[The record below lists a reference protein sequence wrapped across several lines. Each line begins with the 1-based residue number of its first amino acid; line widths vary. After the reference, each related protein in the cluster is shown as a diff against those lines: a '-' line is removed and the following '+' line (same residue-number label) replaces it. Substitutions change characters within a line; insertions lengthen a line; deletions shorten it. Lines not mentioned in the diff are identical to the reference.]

1 MKTVR
6 FLKSHKNN
14 NPGDVE
20 YIKNHAAARL
30 IASGIAELNVTTAP
44 VREAVVESE
53 QMTTRPTRTRRTRR
67 TSDDA

>member
-6 FLKSHKNN
+6 FLKPHKNN
-14 NPGDVE
+14 NAGDVE

-30 IASGIAELNVTTAP
+30 IASGIAVLNVEAAP

-53 QMTTRPTRTRRTRR
+53 QMTTRPIQTRRTRR
-67 TSDDA
+67 KSDDA